1 MTSYFMSLWSTAQV
15 TGLTCNFTLKCTI
28 SQDTFWPN
36 SGAWRR
42 SWLAHSAWQSG
53 VVRICAPRASPRSA
67 KFSWSVKG
75 NLCRCDSLQMLGQG
89 RLGCQAA
96 VSSALSACKLCSQKP
111 PFAPEF
117 ARGSYLLSFT
127 LSVKF
132 KRNQKETQSKAR
144 LGPSEFHLTS
154 PRKSYPRVL
163 LKHCPGSHAIQHKSS
178 SAVQKG
184 LPAPWEGHEPFSRLK

>member
-1 MTSYFMSLWSTAQV
+1 MAQV
-15 TGLTCNFTLKCTI
+15 LAGLLCLTVWRCRNMCTTSKSEVCKVFLKRQRKPLQVQF
-28 SQDTFWPN
+28 SSDARAGQ
-36 SGAWRR
+36 A
-42 SWLAHSAWQSG
+42 G
-53 VVRICAPRASPRSA
+53 VPGSS
-67 KFSWSVKG
+67 
-75 NLCRCDSLQMLGQG
+75 
-89 RLGCQAA
+89 

-163 LKHCPGSHAIQHKSS
+163 LKHRPGSHAIQHKSS

-184 LPAPWEGHEPFSRLK
+184 LPAP